1 MNPISYL
8 RFMPRWVIFFI
19 DLFLTGNALVLAY
32 LLRYNFKTELIE
44 GNDFTRGVSYGLV
57 VYGVCFLA
65 FRSYAGIIRHTNT
78 QDTLR
83 IWLTA
88 TVAAL
93 LLYVAGSVTVHFYP
107 FMLIPTSVIIINY
120 FTVFL
125 LLAGYRLLIKEI
137 FAYAPRFASKRE
149 SVVIFGAGDL
159 GLTTLRVINQE
170 RLHPW
175 RVVAFVD
182 DNPKKVQK
190 KLDGIDIFSTTQ
202 LSHLIQKHQV
212 RQVVIAA
219 RDLSLQRRNE
229 VIDLSLENGAKA
241 SAVPSVSQWLNGTF
255 QVHQIQNIK
264 IEDLLEREP
273 IQLDNEEI
281 GRQVRDKRILIT
293 GAAGSIGS
301 EIVRQLSRF
310 SPRVLILVD
319 QAESPLNDL
328 GLQLREDF
336 QDLSF
341 RLFIGSVTDKLR
353 MEYIFENFSP
363 DMVFH
368 AAAFKHV
375 PMMEDHPREAINN
388 NVLGTKI
395 IADLSVHYGVDK
407 FVMVSTD
414 KAVNPTNIMGASKRL
429 AEIYTQSYSKHLEAQ
444 SHVGGKPTTRF
455 ITTRFGNVLGSNGS
469 VIPRF
474 KAQIEK
480 GGPITVTHPDITR
493 YFMTISEACQLV
505 LEAAAMGKGG
515 EIFVFDMGKSVR
527 IADMARKM
535 IVLAGLEP
543 DRDIAIKFTGLRPGE
558 KLYEELLSAVEPTR
572 PTYHSKI
579 MVAETREYDFEG
591 VQESMLSLIEAAK
604 LENDWKTVRLMK
616 RMIPE
621 FVSNN
626 SKFERLD
633 KEMQRQQG
641 HGDLERHL
649 AGS

>member
-8 RFMPRWVIFFI
+8 RFMPRWVVFFI

-32 LLRYNFKTELIE
+32 LLRYNFKTELID
-44 GNDFTRGVSYGLV
+44 GNDFTRGVSYGLLI
-57 VYGVCFLA
+57 YGVCFLV

-78 QDTLR
+78 QDAAR
-83 IWLTA
+83 IWLTS
-88 TVAAL
+88 TAAAF
-93 LLYVAGSVTVHFYP
+93 LLYVAGSVTLHFYP
-107 FMLIPTSVIIINY
+107 FMLMPTSVIIIHY

-125 LLAGYRLLIKEI
+125 LLTGYRLLIKEI
-137 FAYAPRFASKRE
+137 FAYAPRYACKKE
-149 SVVIFGAGDL
+149 NVVIFGAGDL
-159 GLTTLRVINQE
+159 GLTTLRVITQE
-170 RLHPW
+170 RIHPW

-182 DNPKKVQK
+182 DDQKKIQK
-190 KLDGIDIFSTTQ
+190 KLSGVDIFPTAQ
-202 LSHLIQKHQV
+202 LPHLIRKYQV

-241 SAVPSVSQWLNGTF
+241 SAVPSVKEWLNGTF
-255 QVHQIQNIK
+255 QVHQIENIK

-273 IQLDNEEI
+273 IQLDNDEI
-281 GRQVRDKRILIT
+281 ARQIRDKRVLIT

-301 EIVRQLSRF
+301 EIVRQLARF

-319 QAESPLNDL
+319 QAESPLNEL
-328 GLQLREDF
+328 CLKLQEDSP
-336 QDLSF
+336 DLSY
-341 RLFIGSVTDKLR
+341 RPFIGSVTDKLR
-353 MEYIFENFSP
+353 MEFIFENFSP
-363 DMVFH
+363 DLVFH
-368 AAAFKHV
+368 AAAYKHV
-375 PMMEDHPREAINN
+375 PMMEDHPREAVINN
-388 NVLGTKI
+388 VFGTKVM
-395 IADLSVHYGVDK
+395 ADLSVEYGVEK
-407 FVMVSTD
+407 FIMVSTD

-429 AEIYTQSYSKHLEAQ
+429 AEIYTQSYSKSLD
-444 SHVGGKPTTRF
+444 GRTRF

-480 GGPITVTHPDITR
+480 GGPVTVTHPDITR
-493 YFMTISEACQLV
+493 YFMTIPEACQLV

-527 IADMARKM
+527 IVDMARKM

-558 KLYEELLSAVEPTR
+558 KLYEEVLSDVEPTR
-572 PTYHSKI
+572 PTYNGKI
-579 MVAETREYDFEG
+579 MIAETREYDFEF
-591 VQESMLSLIEAAK
+591 VQESMLSLIESAM

-621 FVSNN
+621 FISNN

-633 KEMQRQQG
+633 AQMPAGKQ
-641 HGDLERHL
+641 
-649 AGS
+649 AGSYNRADVQ

>member
-32 LLRYNFKTELIE
+32 LLRYNFKTELID
-44 GNDFTRGVSYGLV
+44 GNDFTRGVSYGLII
-57 VYGVCFLA
+57 YGVCFLA

-78 QDTLR
+78 QDAVR
-83 IWLTA
+83 IWLTS
-88 TVAAL
+88 TVAAT
-93 LLYVAGSVTVHFYP
+93 LLYVSGTVTMHFYP
-107 FMLIPTSVIIINY
+107 PFLLIPVSVIIIHY

-137 FAYAPRFASKRE
+137 FAYAPRFASKKE
-149 SVVIFGAGDL
+149 NVVIFGAGDL
-159 GLTTLRVINQE
+159 GLTTHRVITQE

-175 RVVAFVD
+175 KVVAFVD
-182 DNPKKVQK
+182 DNPSKAQK
-190 KLDGIDIFSTTQ
+190 KLDGIDIFPTHQ
-202 LSHLIQKHQV
+202 LPHLIKKYNA
-212 RQVVIAA
+212 RQVIMAV
-219 RDLSLQRRNE
+219 RDLSVKRRGE
-229 VIDLSLENGAKA
+229 VIDLSLGNGAKA
-241 SAVPSVSQWLNGTF
+241 SAVPSVKDWLNGTF

-273 IQLDNEEI
+273 IQLDDEEI
-281 GRQVRDKRILIT
+281 GRQIRDKRILVT

-301 EIVRQLSRF
+301 EIVRQLARYA
-310 SPRVLILVD
+310 PRVLILVD
-319 QAESPLNDL
+319 HAESSLNDL

-336 QDLSF
+336 EGLSF
-341 RLFIGSVTDKLR
+341 RTFIGSVTDKLR

-363 DMVFH
+363 DLVYH

-375 PMMEDHPREAINN
+375 PMMEDHPREAVINN
-388 NVLGTKI
+388 VMGTKV
-395 IADLSVHYGVDK
+395 IADLSVRYGVDK

-429 AEIYTQSYSKHLEAQ
+429 AEIYTQSYSKDLAAQ
-444 SHVGGKPTTRF
+444 PDARNKTRF

-480 GGPITVTHPDITR
+480 GGPVTVTHPDITR

-505 LEAAAMGKGG
+505 LEASAMGNGG

-543 DRDIAIKFTGLRPGE
+543 DRDIEIRFTGLRPGE
-558 KLYEELLSAVEPTR
+558 KLYEEVLSDVEPTR
-572 PTYHSKI
+572 PTYNAKI
-579 MVAETREYDFEG
+579 MIAETREYDFDT
-591 VQESMLSLIEAAK
+591 VQESILSLIESAMF
-604 LENDWKTVRLMK
+604 ESDWKTVRLMK

-633 KEMQRQQG
+633 VQVGR
-641 HGDLERHL
+641 ERVTL
-649 AGS
+649 QPVVSK

>member
-1 MNPISYL
+1 MNPITYL

-32 LLRYNFKTELIE
+32 LLRYNFKTELID
-44 GNDFTRGVSYGLV
+44 GNDFIRGVSYGLAI
-57 VYGVCFLA
+57 YAVCFLV

-78 QDTLR
+78 QDAVR
-83 IWLTA
+83 IWLTS
-88 TVAAL
+88 TVAAFL
-93 LLYVAGSVTVHFYP
+93 LFVANSVTTSLYP
-107 FMLIPTSVIIINY
+107 PFLLMPTSVIIIHY

-137 FAYAPRFASKRE
+137 FAYAPRFASKKE
-149 SVVIFGAGDL
+149 NVVIFGAGDL
-159 GLTTLRVINQE
+159 GLTTLRVITQE

-190 KLDGIDIFSTTQ
+190 KLDGIEIFPTQ
-202 LSHLIQKHQV
+202 QLPQLILKYNV
-212 RQVVIAA
+212 RQVIMAV
-219 RDLSLQRRNE
+219 RDLNLKRRGE
-229 VIDLSLENGAKA
+229 VIDLSLGNGAKA
-241 SAVPSVSQWLNGTF
+241 SAVPSVKEWLNGTF

-273 IQLDNEEI
+273 IQLDNDEI
-281 GRQVRDKRILIT
+281 SRQVRNKRILVT

-301 EIVRQLSRF
+301 EIVRQLAGYN
-310 SPRVLILVD
+310 PRVLILVD
-319 QAESPLNDL
+319 QAETALNDL
-328 GLQLREDF
+328 GLQLKENYKG
-336 QDLSF
+336 LSF
-341 RLFIGSVTDKLR
+341 RTFIGSVTDKLR

-363 DMVFH
+363 DLVYH

-375 PMMEDHPREAINN
+375 PMMEDHPREAVIN
-388 NVLGTKI
+388 NVLGTKV
-395 IADLSVHYGVDK
+395 IADLSVRYGVDK

-429 AEIYTQSYSKHLEAQ
+429 AEIYTQSYSKSLEAE
-444 SHVGGKPTTRF
+444 GKTRF

-480 GGPITVTHPDITR
+480 GGPVTVTHPEITR

-505 LEAAAMGKGG
+505 LEASAMGTGG

-543 DRDIAIKFTGLRPGE
+543 DRDIEIKYTGLRPGE
-558 KLYEELLSAVEPTR
+558 KLYEEVLSDVEPTR
-572 PTYHSKI
+572 PTYNAKI
-579 MVAETREYDFEG
+579 MIAETREYDFES
-591 VQESMLSLIEAAK
+591 VQESMLSLIESAMF
-604 LENDWKTVRLMK
+604 ESDWKTVRLMK
-616 RMIPE
+616 FMIPE

-633 KEMQRQQG
+633 AQMKR
-641 HGDLERHL
+641 ERTILHPIV
-649 AGS
+649 AK